1 MSIEIK
7 QFMNPLYPYFFRG
20 EIKETTIKDIN
31 NMSEDIVELEE
42 LGFLGTI
49 KEITN
54 NINESV
60 FYKLTFILFLP
71 FAYLRA
77 KQVANYFK
85 KYYPE
90 EFI

>member
-1 MSIEIK
+1 MSIKIK

-31 NMSEDIVELEE
+31 SMSESIVDIKE
-42 LGFLGTI
+42 LGFLGVI
-49 KEITN
+49 KEVSN

-60 FYKLTFILFLP
+60 FYRLAFMLFLP

-77 KQVANYFK
+77 KQVVNYFK